1 MNGFLTGASATA
13 TRTITPGAYTML
25 HDWYP
30 TSFSPNYNMPVN
42 LGLRLTTSESGY
54 VTKVLFVKDAN
65 NTGPHTGTVWDA
77 SGNVLAQKAFT
88 NETTDGWQEITFD
101 TPVRILAGETF
112 TVGYSLDNH
121 IFAMGSFP
129 RQTSGSLTRLGSGGF
144 YRYSSD
150 VSAFPDGTV
159 GTNYGVDLEFMSD
172 SSSPVTTTTSTS
184 TTTTTTTSTTT
195 TTTTTTTVA
204 PTTTSTS
211 TTSTSTTTTAPP
223 VIVPTL
229 TTTIAPTTTSTTTT
243 TVPPTTTTSTSTST
257 TTVAP
262 TTTSTIPTSTIPT
275 STSPTSNDPS
285 NEIAGDITADISADI
300 TDEQLDEVLAELD
313 SSDVPKEQVAAI
325 VDQILDG
332 DVSATQATE
341 LATSTAVLE
350 SIDSD
355 QATEIFEEIPVSDL
369 TDEQE
374 AELVA
379 AVSDAPT
386 EIKNSFEATIDVYG
400 SGFDEYVPVD
410 SNIDVGDRRTL
421 VAATTAISAIAAAGA
436 AGAAGTGQSSGGSS
450 SSSSS
455 SSRDGRGSDRG
466 SDRGSG
472 DALPE
477 GANEE
482 TARRQARKMMNR
494 KRSSD
499 TVLSQQIGSII
510 GGQTSSMETFARI
523 LRVVVKEISALS
535 FTLAG
540 SVIVFFTLSG
550 QTRRIALIATA
561 VALVLHF
568 TNVILESRQDADQA
582 G

>member
-1 MNGFLTGASATA
+1 MNSFLTGVSATA
-13 TRTITPGAYTML
+13 TRNITPGAYTML

-30 TSFSPNYNMPVN
+30 TNFSPTYNFPLT
-42 LGLRLTTSESGY
+42 LGMRLTTNENGY
-54 VTKVLFVKDAN
+54 VTKVLFAKSPD
-65 NTGPHTGTVWDA
+65 NTGPHTGTVWDSA
-77 SGNVLAQKAFT
+77 GNVLAQKAFT
-88 NETTDGWQEITFD
+88 NETTDGWQEVTFD
-101 TPVRILAGETF
+101 LPVRILAGETF
-112 TVGYSLDNH
+112 TVGFSLDNH
-121 IFAMGSFP
+121 VFAVESFP
-129 RQTSGSLTRLGSGGF
+129 RQTSGSLSLVGSGG
-144 YRYSSD
+144 YYNYNSD
-150 VSAFPDGTV
+150 VSAFPNGTI
-159 GTNYGVDLEFMSD
+159 GTNYGVDLEF
-172 SSSPVTTTTSTS
+172 VTDANWSTS
-184 TTTTTTTSTTT
+184 TTTTLTTT

-211 TTSTSTTTTAPP
+211 TTSTTTTTSSTSTSTTTTTTTTTAPP

-229 TTTIAPTTTSTTTT
+229 TTTVAPTTTSTTTS

-257 TTVAP
+257 TTITPA
-262 TTTSTIPTSTIPT
+262 TTSTI
-275 STSPTSNDPS
+275 PS
-285 NEIAGDITADISADI
+285 NEIAGDITADI

-313 SSDVPKEQVAAI
+313 SGDVPTEQVAAF

-355 QATEIFEEIPVSDL
+355 QATAIFEEIPVSDL

-400 SGFDEYVPVD
+400 SGFDEYVPVG

-421 VAATTAISAIAAAGA
+421 VAATTAVSAIAAAGA
-436 AGAAGTGQSSGGSS
+436 AGAGQSSGG

-466 SDRGSG
+466 SG

-477 GANEE
+477 GANEQ

-499 TVLSQQIGSII
+499 TVLSQQIGSIL
-510 GGQTSSMETFARI
+510 GGQTSIMATFTRI
-523 LRVVVKEISALS
+523 LRLVVKEISALS

-568 TNVILESRQDADQA
+568 TNVILESRADTDQA

>member
-1 MNGFLTGASATA
+1 MNIFLTGVSATA
-13 TRTITPGAYTML
+13 TRNITPGAYTML

-30 TSFSPNYNMPVN
+30 TNFSPTYNFPLT
-42 LGLRLTTSESGY
+42 LGMRLTTNENGY
-54 VTKVLFVKDAN
+54 VTKVLFAKSPD
-65 NTGPHTGTVWDA
+65 NTGPHTGTVWDSA
-77 SGNVLAQKAFT
+77 GNVLAQKAFT
-88 NETTDGWQEITFD
+88 NETTDGWQEVTFD
-101 TPVRILAGETF
+101 LPVRILAGETF
-112 TVGYSLDNH
+112 TVGFSLDNH
-121 IFAMGSFP
+121 VFAVESFP
-129 RQTSGSLTRLGSGGF
+129 RQTSGSLSLVGSGG
-144 YRYSSD
+144 YYNYNSD
-150 VSAFPDGTV
+150 VSAFPNGTI
-159 GTNYGVDLEFMSD
+159 GTNYGVDLEF
-172 SSSPVTTTTSTS
+172 VTDANWSTS
-184 TTTTTTTSTTT
+184 

-211 TTSTSTTTTAPP
+211 TTSTTTTTSSTSTSTTTTTTTTTAPP

-229 TTTIAPTTTSTTTT
+229 TTTVAPTTTSTTTS

-257 TTVAP
+257 TTITPA
-262 TTTSTIPTSTIPT
+262 TTSTIPTSTIPA
-275 STSPTSNDPS
+275 STIPS
-285 NEIAGDITADISADI
+285 NEIAGDITADI

-313 SSDVPKEQVAAI
+313 SGDVPTEQVAAF

-355 QATEIFEEIPVSDL
+355 QATAIFEEIPVSDL

-400 SGFDEYVPVD
+400 SGFDEYVPVG

-421 VAATTAISAIAAAGA
+421 VAATTAVSAIAAAGA
-436 AGAAGTGQSSGGSS
+436 AGAAGAGQSSGG
-450 SSSSS
+450 SSS

-466 SDRGSG
+466 SG
-472 DALPE
+472 DSLPE
-477 GANEE
+477 GANEQ
-482 TARRQARKMMNR
+482 TARRQVRKMMSG

-499 TVLSQQIGSII
+499 TVFSQQIGSIL
-510 GGQTSSMETFARI
+510 GGQTSIMATFTRI
-523 LRVVVKEISALS
+523 LRLVVKEISALS

-568 TNVILESRQDADQA
+568 TNVILESRADTDQN

>member
-1 MNGFLTGASATA
+1 MNGFLTSASATA
-13 TRTITPGAYTML
+13 TRDITPGAWTML

-30 TSFSPNYNMPVN
+30 TNFSPTYNMSVN
-42 LGLRLTTSESGY
+42 LGLRLSTSESGY

-129 RQTSGSLTRLGSGGF
+129 RQTSGPLTRLGSGGF

-172 SSSPVTTTTSTS
+172 SSSPA

-195 TTTTTTTVA
+195 TTTTTTVA
-204 PTTTSTS
+204 P
-211 TTSTSTTTTAPP
+211 TTSTSTTTTTTSATTTTTSTTSTTTTSTTTTAPL

-243 TVPPTTTTSTSTST
+243 TVPPTTTTTSTST
-257 TTVAP
+257 PVTTTTTTTDAP
-262 TTTSTIPTSTIPT
+262 VTTSTIPTSTIPT
-275 STSPTSNDPS
+275 SSDPS
-285 NEIAGDITADISADI
+285 NEITGDI

-313 SSDVPKEQVAAI
+313 SGDVPTEQVAAI

-400 SGFDEYVPVD
+400 SGLDEYVPVD

-421 VAATTAISAIAAAGA
+421 VAATTAVSAIAAAGA
-436 AGAAGTGQSSGGSS
+436 AGAGAGQSSGGS

-477 GANEE
+477 GANEQ
-482 TARRQARKMMNR
+482 TARRQARKMMSR

-510 GGQTSSMETFARI
+510 GGQTSNMETFARI

-568 TNVILESRQDADQA
+568 TNVILESRADADQID
-582 G
+582 